1 VALSQRYRARR
12 KYLGIVRLLRMYP
25 VEEMNQRKV
34 VATRRHKQM
43 LNYMSLIQSD
53 LRERPEC
60 ADLQSEA
67 AVDRLSGQPW
77 GPTSVCD
84 SRWTLRGPRGT
95 IEVRA
100 VVDYDRE
107 GKLLTTVTCASSK
120 FPFGPIEQHF
130 GEERQSPSTLGS
142 VMPVLTDFLQVI
154 TRGNHEPFAD
164 VVMPR
169 VP

>member
-1 VALSQRYRARR
+1 
-12 KYLGIVRLLRMYP
+12 
-25 VEEMNQRKV
+25 MNQPIIV
-34 VATRRHKQM
+34 ITRRHEQM

-53 LRERPEC
+53 LRERPEF
-60 ADLQSEA
+60 ADLQSESS
-67 AVDRLSGQPW
+67 VDRLSGQPW

-84 SRWTLRGPRGT
+84 SRWTLRGSRGT
-95 IEVRA
+95 IEIRA
-100 VVDYDRE
+100 LVDYDRE

-130 GEERQSPSTLGS
+130 GAESQSPSTLGS

-154 TRGNHEPFAD
+154 TRGHHEPFAD

>member
-1 VALSQRYRARR
+1 
-12 KYLGIVRLLRMYP
+12 
-25 VEEMNQRKV
+25 MNQQTAV
-34 VATRRHKQM
+34 TTRRHEQM

-53 LRERPEC
+53 LGERPEF

-67 AVDRLSGQPW
+67 SVDRLSGQPW

-107 GKLLTTVTCASSK
+107 GKLLTTVTCASSE
-120 FPFGPIEQHF
+120 FLIGPIKQHF
-130 GEERQSPSTLGS
+130 GGEGQSPSTLGS
-142 VMPVLTDFLQVI
+142 VMPVLTEFLQVI
-154 TRGNHEPFAD
+154 TRGNHEPFDD
-164 VVMPR
+164 VVIPR